1 MNAQSE
7 IYSSK
12 GLSTD
17 LICIGETLIDFIG
30 TQIEAPISDT
40 KDYHRYLGG
49 SPTNVAMNMARLGMN
64 VAMISSVG
72 DDGFGDYMLSRFE
85 EAGIDTQY
93 ISRTPQTPSTVIFIN
108 NTAGTPEFIAYRG
121 ADKEIYPNQIPEA
134 LLNSSKIYHT
144 TCFALSLDPARETI
158 LSAAKRAA
166 QQGVQLSIDVNYS
179 EKIWPNRDQAIEAL
193 SRYCKWGPLVKISQ
207 DDVDRLLSPGL
218 SHQEV
223 FEYLHGLGAQT
234 ICFTLGKD
242 GAKLSVVGHEVIQLS
257 ALKVEKIMD
266 ATGAGDAFW
275 SGFLYGHIKG
285 QKPENCL
292 STALKMAAIKLQN
305 VGRIPDYADV
315 ISDILND

>member
-1 MNAQSE
+1 MNALSE
-7 IYSSK
+7 NA
-12 GLSTD
+12 GGTGPATD

-30 TQIEAPISDT
+30 TQVEMPINET

-64 VAMISSVG
+64 VAMISSIG
-72 DDGFGDYMLSRFE
+72 DDGFGDYMLNRLE
-85 EAGIDTQY
+85 EAGINTRYVYRAEQ
-93 ISRTPQTPSTVIFIN
+93 IPSTVIFIN
-108 NTAGTPEFIAYRG
+108 NTAGTPEFIPYRG
-121 ADKEIYPNQIPEA
+121 ADKEIYPTQIPES

-144 TCFALSLDPARETI
+144 TCFALSLEPARETI
-158 LSAAKRAA
+158 LSTAERAEK
-166 QQGVQLSIDVNYS
+166 GVQLSIDINYS
-179 EKIWPNRDQAIEAL
+179 EKIWPDRAQAMEAIA
-193 SRYCKWGPLVKISQ
+193 RYCKHGPLVKISQ
-207 DDVDRLLSPGL
+207 DDVDRLLGPGL
-218 SHQEV
+218 SHTEV
-223 FEYLHGLGAQT
+223 FTYLHGLGAKT

-242 GAKLSVVGHEVIQLS
+242 GAKLSVQGQDVIQLS

-285 QKPENCL
+285 QTPEKCL
-292 STALKMAAIKLQN
+292 SSALKMAAIKLQN

>member
-1 MNAQSE
+1 MNALSE
-7 IYSSK
+7 NV
-12 GLSTD
+12 GEHDPATD

-30 TQIEAPISDT
+30 TQVEMPLNET

-64 VAMISSVG
+64 VAMISSIG
-72 DDGFGDYMLSRFE
+72 DDGFGDYMLNRLE
-85 EAGIDTQY
+85 EAGINTRFVYRAEQ
-93 ISRTPQTPSTVIFIN
+93 IPSTVIFIN

-121 ADKEIYPNQIPEA
+121 ADKEIYPTQIPES

-144 TCFALSLDPARETI
+144 TCFALSLEPARETI
-158 LSAAKRAA
+158 LSTAESAA
-166 QQGVQLSIDVNYS
+166 QKGVQLSIDINYS
-179 EKIWPNRDQAIEAL
+179 EKIWPDRAQAMEAIA
-193 SRYCKWGPLVKISQ
+193 RFCKHGPLVKISQ
-207 DDVDRLLSPGL
+207 DDVDRLLGPGL
-218 SHQEV
+218 SHTEV
-223 FEYLHGLGAQT
+223 FTYLHGLGAKT

-242 GAKLSVVGHEVIQLS
+242 GAKLSVQGQDVIQLS

-285 QKPENCL
+285 QTPEKCL
-292 STALKMAAIKLQN
+292 SSALKMAAIKLQN

>member
-1 MNAQSE
+1 MNTLSE
-7 IYSSK
+7 NV
-12 GLSTD
+12 GDTGPATD

-30 TQIEAPISDT
+30 TQVEMPINET

-64 VAMISSVG
+64 VAMISSIG
-72 DDGFGDYMLSRFE
+72 NDGFGDYMLNRLE
-85 EAGIDTQY
+85 EADIDTRYVHRAEQ
-93 ISRTPQTPSTVIFIN
+93 IPSTVIFIN

-121 ADKEIYPNQIPEA
+121 ADKEIYPTQIPES
-134 LLNSSKIYHT
+134 LLDSSKIYHT
-144 TCFALSLDPARETI
+144 TCFALSLEPARETI
-158 LSAAKRAA
+158 LSTAERAA
-166 QQGVQLSIDVNYS
+166 QKGVQLSIDINYS
-179 EKIWPNRDQAIEAL
+179 EKIWPDRAQAMEAIA
-193 SRYCKWGPLVKISQ
+193 RYCKHGSLVKISQ
-207 DDVDRLLSPGL
+207 DDVDRLLGPGL
-218 SHQEV
+218 SHTEV
-223 FEYLHGLGAQT
+223 FTYMHGLGAKT

-242 GAKLSVVGHEVIQLS
+242 GAKLSVIGSEVMQLS

-285 QKPENCL
+285 QTPEKCL
-292 STALKMAAIKLQN
+292 SSALKMAAIKLQN

>member
-1 MNAQSE
+1 MNSISE
-7 IYSSK
+7 NV
-12 GLSTD
+12 GEHNPATD

-30 TQIEAPISDT
+30 TQVEAPINET

-64 VAMISSVG
+64 VAMISSIG
-72 DDGFGDYMLSRFE
+72 DDGFGDYMLTRLE
-85 EAGIDTQY
+85 EAGIDTRYVHRAEQ
-93 ISRTPQTPSTVIFIN
+93 IPSTVIFIN

-121 ADKEIYPNQIPEA
+121 ADKEIYPTQIPES
-134 LLNSSKIYHT
+134 LLDTSKIYHT
-144 TCFALSLDPARETI
+144 TCFALSLEPARETI
-158 LSAAKRAA
+158 LSTAERAA
-166 QQGVQLSIDVNYS
+166 QKNVQLSIDVNYS
-179 EKIWPNRDQAIEAL
+179 EKIWPDRAQAMEAIA
-193 SRYCKWGPLVKISQ
+193 RYCKHGPLVKISQ
-207 DDVDRLLSPGL
+207 DDVERLLGPGL
-218 SHQEV
+218 SHTEV
-223 FEYLHGLGAQT
+223 FTYLHGLGAKT

-242 GAKLSVVGHEVIQLS
+242 GAKLSVIGSEVIQLS

-285 QKPENCL
+285 QSPEKCL
-292 STALKMAAIKLQN
+292 SSALKMAAIKLQN

>member
-1 MNAQSE
+1 MNAPSG
-7 IYSSK
+7 IT
-12 GLSTD
+12 LSNSLTTD
-17 LICIGETLIDFIG
+17 LICVGETLIDFIG
-30 TQIEAPISDT
+30 TQIEAPISET

-93 ISRTPQTPSTVIFIN
+93 VYRAPQTPSTVIFIN
-108 NTAGTPEFIAYRG
+108 NTSGMPEFIAYRG
-121 ADKEIYPNQIPEA
+121 ADKEIFPNQIPET
-134 LLNSSKIYHT
+134 LLNSCKIYHT
-144 TCFALSLDPARETI
+144 TCFALSAEPARETI
-158 LSAAKRAA
+158 LSAAECAA
-166 QQGVQLSIDVNYS
+166 QQGVKLSIDINYS
-179 EKIWPNRDQAIEAL
+179 EKIWPDRVQATEAIA
-193 SRYCKWGPLVKISQ
+193 RYCKHGPLVKISQ
-207 DDVDRLLSPGL
+207 DDVDRLLGPGL

-242 GAKLSVVGHEVIQLS
+242 GAKLSVQGQDVIQLS

-292 STALKMAAIKLQN
+292 STALQMAAIKLQN

>member
-1 MNAQSE
+1 MNALSE
-7 IYSSK
+7 NV
-12 GLSTD
+12 GEHDPATD

-30 TQIEAPISDT
+30 TQVEMPLNET

-64 VAMISSVG
+64 VAMISSIG
-72 DDGFGDYMLSRFE
+72 DDGFGDYMLNRLE
-85 EAGIDTQY
+85 EAGINTRYVYRAEQ
-93 ISRTPQTPSTVIFIN
+93 IPSTVIFIN
-108 NTAGTPEFIAYRG
+108 NTAGTPEFIPYRG
-121 ADKEIYPNQIPEA
+121 ADKEIYPTQIPES

-144 TCFALSLDPARETI
+144 TCFALSLEPARETI
-158 LSAAKRAA
+158 LSTAERAA
-166 QQGVQLSIDVNYS
+166 QKGLQLSIDINYS
-179 EKIWPNRDQAIEAL
+179 EKIWPDRAQAMEAIA
-193 SRYCKWGPLVKISQ
+193 RYCKHGPLVKISQ
-207 DDVDRLLSPGL
+207 DDVDRLLGPGL
-218 SHQEV
+218 SHTEV
-223 FEYLHGLGAQT
+223 FTYLHGLGAKT

-242 GAKLSVVGHEVIQLS
+242 GAKLSVQGQDVIQLS

-285 QKPENCL
+285 QTPEKCL
-292 STALKMAAIKLQN
+292 SSALKMAAIKLQN

>member
-1 MNAQSE
+1 MNAQSVMNN
-7 IYSSK
+7 SK
-12 GLSTD
+12 NLSTD

-30 TQIEAPISDT
+30 TQIEAPISET

-64 VAMISSVG
+64 VAMISSIG

-93 ISRTPQTPSTVIFIN
+93 MYRAPQTPSTVIFIN
-108 NTAGTPEFIAYRG
+108 NTSGTPEFIAYRG
-121 ADKEIYPNQIPEA
+121 ADKEIFSNQIPET
-134 LLNSSKIYHT
+134 LLNSCKIYHT
-144 TCFALSLDPARETI
+144 TCFALSAEPARETI
-158 LSAAKRAA
+158 LSAAERAA
-166 QQGVQLSIDVNYS
+166 QQGVKLSIDINYS
-179 EKIWPNRDQAIEAL
+179 EKIWPDRVQATEAIA
-193 SRYCKWGPLVKISQ
+193 RYCKHRPLVKISQ
-207 DDVDRLLSPGL
+207 DDVDRLLGPGL

-242 GAKLSVVGHEVIQLS
+242 GAKLSIQGQDVIQLS

-285 QKPENCL
+285 QKPEKCL
-292 STALKMAAIKLQN
+292 STALQMAAIKLQN

>member
-1 MNAQSE
+1 MNAPSG
-7 IYSSK
+7 IT
-12 GLSTD
+12 LSNSLTTD
-17 LICIGETLIDFIG
+17 LICVGETLIDFIG
-30 TQIEAPISDT
+30 TQIEAPISET

-93 ISRTPQTPSTVIFIN
+93 VYRAPQTPSTVIFIN
-108 NTAGTPEFIAYRG
+108 NTSGTPEFIAYRG
-121 ADKEIYPNQIPEA
+121 ADKEIFPNQIPET
-134 LLNSSKIYHT
+134 LLNSCKIYHT
-144 TCFALSLDPARETI
+144 TCFALSAEPARETI
-158 LSAAKRAA
+158 LSAAERAA
-166 QQGVQLSIDVNYS
+166 QQGVKLSIDINYS
-179 EKIWPNRDQAIEAL
+179 EKIWPDRVQATEAIA
-193 SRYCKWGPLVKISQ
+193 RYCKHGPLVKISQ
-207 DDVDRLLSPGL
+207 DDVDRLLGPGL

-242 GAKLSVVGHEVIQLS
+242 GAKLSVQGQDVIQLS

-285 QKPENCL
+285 QMPEKCL
-292 STALKMAAIKLQN
+292 STALQMAAIKLQN

>member
-1 MNAQSE
+1 MSLQSE
-7 IYSSK
+7 I
-12 GLSTD
+12 GQNDLPATD

-30 TQIEAPISDT
+30 AQVETPINET

-72 DDGFGDYMLSRFE
+72 DDGFGDYMVSRLD
-85 EAGIDTQY
+85 EAGIDTRY
-93 ISRTPQTPSTVIFIN
+93 VHRVEHVPSTVIFIN

-121 ADKEIYPNQIPEA
+121 ADKEIYPKQIPET
-134 LLNSSKIYHT
+134 LLSSSKIYHT
-144 TCFALSLDPARETI
+144 TCFALSMEPARETI
-158 LSAAKRAA
+158 LSTAEHAAN
-166 QQGVQLSIDVNYS
+166 QGIQLSIDINYS
-179 EKIWPNRDQAIEAL
+179 EKIWPNRAEAMEAIA
-193 SRYCKWGPLVKISQ
+193 RYCKHGTLVKISQ
-207 DDVDRLLSPGL
+207 DDVDRLLGPGL

-223 FEYLHGLGAQT
+223 FEYLHGLGAKT

-242 GAKLSVVGHEVIQLS
+242 GAKLSAIGTEVIQLS

-285 QKPENCL
+285 QRPEKCL
-292 STALKMAAIKLQN
+292 STALQMAAIKLQN